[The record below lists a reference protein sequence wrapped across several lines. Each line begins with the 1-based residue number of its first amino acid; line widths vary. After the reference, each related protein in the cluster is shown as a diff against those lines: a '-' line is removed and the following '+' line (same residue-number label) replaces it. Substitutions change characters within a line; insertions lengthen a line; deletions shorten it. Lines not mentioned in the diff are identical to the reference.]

1 MWAYEVFDIKSIVM
15 FMAIDSV
22 LLSMVGTFLKSK
34 KCIVCSIIILVI
46 SNAIMIMENTSL
58 SWVTILI
65 VCDSLLFAVVGNY
78 TKEKIYIWCA
88 VILMVIANIMG
99 CIL

>member
-1 MWAYEVFDIKSIVM
+1 M